1 MTPPPPRDGGE
12 HFGRFLYEKMSS
24 PPRDDRWE
32 DLSEMRRALWCAA
45 ADSLVRKVL
54 RERDAAQAELLDAAR
69 DALSALAVIDHVAH
83 FYRGRLPKRA
93 RETLFDALTCAAW
106 GDLRAA
112 VAAAERTGEP
122 PMR

>member
-1 MTPPPPRDGGE
+1 MKIEIRRAGAGGLYGVWTDGGFVYTGAFNDCE
-12 HFGRFLYEKMSS
+12 VYK
-24 PPRDDRWE
+24 
-32 DLSEMRRALWCAA
+32 
-45 ADSLVRKVL
+45 
-54 RERDAAQAELLDAAR
+54 ERLIQTMLNSYAELVEAAR